1 MLEALFHLLF
11 EVLLY
16 GKGYWTLRL
25 LSGGRIKP
33 DKWNDGIVT
42 LIGLLATAAWC
53 VPLVIWLAS
62 DS

>member
-25 LSGGRIKP
+25 LSGGRIQP
-33 DKWNDGIVT
+33 GKWNDGIVILVGFAVT
-42 LIGLLATAAWC
+42 VAWGLPLI
-53 VPLVIWLAS
+53 IWLAS
-62 DS
+62 GM